1 MPLPRPATT
10 HYFLQRWHIDVPLF
24 YALLALSAISLLV
37 VFSASGASL
46 GVALRHLIRM
56 AIGFGILFAVAQI
69 RPEDLR
75 RLAPVLFG
83 IALLLLV
90 AVLGFGI
97 VSKGARR
104 WLGIGSMTFQPSE
117 FMKLALPM
125 MLAWYFARVPLPPN
139 TRQLAIAALI
149 VVVPFALIAKQPD
162 LGTALLVLGS
172 GFAVLFLAGMPW
184 RVLGVLAAGAAI
196 AIPYVWSHLHGYQ
209 QKRILTLLDPSSD
222 PLGAGYHT
230 LQGMIAIGSGGFFGK
245 GWLNSSQAHLD
256 YLPEAKTD
264 FAFAVFAE
272 EFGLLGILI
281 LLGIYLFILYRGF
294 LIAYLAQE
302 TFSRLLAGALTLVFF
317 FYVFVNIGMVSGILP
332 VVGVP
337 LPLVSYGGTAVV
349 TLMAAFGMLMSVHKH
364 RKIAG

>member
-1 MPLPRPATT
+1 MNR
-10 HYFLQRWHIDVPLF
+10 LQHWHLDPPLF
-24 YALLALSAISLLV
+24 YALLALAGISLLV
-37 VFSASGASL
+37 VFSASGESL
-46 GVALRHLIRM
+46 AALLKHLLRLTM
-56 AIGFGILFAVAQI
+56 GFGILFLIAQI

-83 IALLLLV
+83 LGVLLLV

-104 WLGIGSMTFQPSE
+104 WLGVGALSFQPSE
-117 FMKLALPM
+117 IMKLALPM

-139 TRQLAIAALI
+139 LRQVALAF
-149 VVVPFALIAKQPD
+149 VVTLVPVLLIARQPD
-162 LGTALLVLGS
+162 LGTAILVLGS
-172 GFAVLFLAGMPW
+172 GFAIVFLAGLYW
-184 RVLGVLAAGAAI
+184 RVLAALAAAAAV
-196 AIPYVWSHLHGYQ
+196 AIPYIWTHLHGYQ
-209 QKRILTLLDPSSD
+209 QKRVLTLLDPSSD

-272 EFGLLGILI
+272 EFGLLGILV

-294 LIAYLAQE
+294 LIAWLAQE
-302 TFSRLLAGALTLVFF
+302 TFTRLLAGGLTLVFF
-317 FYVFVNIGMVSGILP
+317 FYMFVNIGMVSGILP

-337 LPLVSYGGTAVV
+337 LPIVSYGGTALV
-349 TLMAAFGMLMSVHKH
+349 TLMATFGMLMSIHTH

>member
-1 MPLPRPATT
+1 MQS
-10 HYFLQRWHIDVPLF
+10 LQRWHLDPPLF
-24 YALLALSAISLLV
+24 YALLSLAGISLLV
-37 VFSASGASL
+37 VFSASGESL
-46 GVALRHLIRM
+46 SILIKHFLRLLM
-56 AIGFGILFAVAQI
+56 GFGILFVVAQI

-83 IALLLLV
+83 IGLVLLV

-104 WLGIGSMTFQPSE
+104 WLGVGGFTFQPSE
-117 FMKLALPM
+117 MMKLALPM

-139 TRQLAIAALI
+139 LRQLGLAFAIALGP
-149 VVVPFALIAKQPD
+149 VLLIAKQPD
-162 LGTALLVLGS
+162 LGTAILVLGS
-172 GFAVLFLAGMPW
+172 GFAIVFLAGMYW
-184 RVLGVLAAGAAI
+184 RVLAALIAAVAI
-196 AIPYVWSHLHGYQ
+196 AIPFVWTHLHGYQ
-209 QKRILTLLDPSSD
+209 QKRVLTLLDPSSD

-272 EFGLLGILI
+272 EFGLLGILL

-294 LIAYLAQE
+294 LIAWLAQE
-302 TFSRLLAGALTLVFF
+302 TFTRLLAGGLTLVFF
-317 FYVFVNIGMVSGILP
+317 FYMFVNIGMVSGILP

-337 LPLVSYGGTAVV
+337 LPLVSYGGTALV
-349 TLMAAFGMLMSVHKH
+349 TLMAAFGMLMSIHTH